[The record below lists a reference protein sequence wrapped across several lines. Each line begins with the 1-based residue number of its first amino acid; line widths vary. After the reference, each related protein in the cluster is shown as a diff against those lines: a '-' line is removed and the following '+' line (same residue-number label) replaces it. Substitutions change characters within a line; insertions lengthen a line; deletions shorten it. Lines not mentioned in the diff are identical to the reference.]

1 LIHQIQSPKITQAW
15 YADDAQAAGDIYALR
30 GWWDSIITHGKK
42 YGYFANPKKTVLVVK
57 PAIAD
62 LARSVFANTDIT
74 ICDGARDLGAA
85 IGNAAYRNKY
95 VEEKISKWTEQVLT
109 LSKIAQCSPQAAYS
123 AFVYGL
129 RNRWTYLQRTIPSIT
144 PMFHKLEDSI
154 RNNFIPALLGGR
166 FVTDSERDLLS
177 LPCRLGGLALENPMH
192 PFEDKYQNSK
202 KATQQLANLIKK
214 QEKSL
219 NIDSHEQLSIKK
231 TIKKTIEEKQKN
243 IADAILETL
252 PSDLKRAVLVSQEKG
267 ASSFLTALPLQ
278 RHGFALSKCE
288 FRDAILM
295 RYRWPLPQL
304 PSVCACGKPFTLDHS
319 QICHLGGFVNMR
331 HDEIRDILAEEMRE
345 VLRDVQT
352 EPMLQ
357 SLSGETFERSTI
369 NRNDDARSD
378 IRARGFWMNQQNA
391 FFDVRIFYPHAQSY
405 SSRSLGSLYKSF
417 ENEKRAQYED
427 RILQVEHG
435 TFTPLIFS
443 SSGGMSTQTAISLKK
458 IATMVAT
465 QKKQKYNQTITLL
478 RTRLSFALVRAATT
492 CLRGSRC
499 RSTYQRSMTP
509 PDVVLHEAHCF

>member
-1 LIHQIQSPKITQAW
+1 M
-15 YADDAQAAGDIYALR
+15 
-30 GWWDSIITHGKK
+30 SIS
-42 YGYFANPKKTVLVVK
+42 F
-57 PAIAD
+57 
-62 LARSVFANTDIT
+62 S
-74 ICDGARDLGAA
+74 
-85 IGNAAYRNKY
+85 
-95 VEEKISKWTEQVLT
+95 
-109 LSKIAQCSPQAAYS
+109 
-123 AFVYGL
+123 
-129 RNRWTYLQRTIPSIT
+129 
-144 PMFHKLEDSI
+144 
-154 RNNFIPALLGGR
+154 NNFIPALLGGR
-166 FVTDSERDLLS
+166 FVTDTERDLLS

-219 NIDSHEQLSIKK
+219 NIDSHKQFS
-231 TIKKTIEEKQKN
+231 IKKTIEEKQKN

-304 PSVCACGKPFTLDHS
+304 PSVCVCGKPFTLDHS

-357 SLSGETFERSTI
+357 SLSGETFERCTI

-405 SSRSLGSLYKSF
+405 SSRSLGS
-417 ENEKRAQYED
+417 
-427 RILQVEHG
+427 
-435 TFTPLIFS
+435 
-443 SSGGMSTQTAISLKK
+443 
-458 IATMVAT
+458 
-465 QKKQKYNQTITLL
+465 
-478 RTRLSFALVRAATT
+478 
-492 CLRGSRC
+492 
-499 RSTYQRSMTP
+499 
-509 PDVVLHEAHCF
+509 